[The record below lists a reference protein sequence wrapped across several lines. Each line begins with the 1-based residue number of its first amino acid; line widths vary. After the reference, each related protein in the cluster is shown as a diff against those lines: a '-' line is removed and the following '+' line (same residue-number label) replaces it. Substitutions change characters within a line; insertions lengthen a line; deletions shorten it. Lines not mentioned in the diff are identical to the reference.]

1 MTELNLSSRSVLR
14 RYMTAAHVS
23 DVVISEPRTSPVT
36 GGRFSVSE
44 IRAFEKS
51 EELFVDQ
58 AEALAGW
65 NRPIS
70 LDNLRSLSPCVAQ
83 ALGKCRYELR
93 LPSLVT
99 ITDDAAFWLS
109 GAPMLLLTGLQ
120 SVSAKVAG
128 RLKNALLWL
137 DLGGL
142 PGLSGAAARE
152 LAKTKA
158 WLSLRGLNQLS
169 PELAQALAAHE
180 GAGLSLRGVASITT
194 EVAEILAQH
203 RGATLRLSSLRNA
216 PEHIRGILRK
226 HAGKICYH

>member
-1 MTELNLSSRSVLR
+1 MTELNLSSRSNSK
-14 RYMTAAHVS
+14 RYMPDSHPS
-23 DVVISEPRTSPVT
+23 DVVITESEASPVT

-51 EELFVDQ
+51 EELSVDQ
-58 AEALAGW
+58 AEALVECH
-65 NRPIS
+65 RPIC
-70 LDNLRSLSPCVAQ
+70 LDYVKSLSPGVAQ

-93 LPSLVT
+93 LPSLNT
-99 ITDDAAFWLS
+99 ITENTACWLS

-120 SVSAKVAG
+120 RVNARVTG
-128 RLKNALLWL
+128 HLKNAPLWL

-142 PGLSGAAARE
+142 PDLSVAAARE

-158 WLSLRGLNQLS
+158 WLSLRGLKQLS

-194 EVAEILAQH
+194 EVAEILAHH

-216 PEHIRGILRK
+216 PDHIRSVLRK
-226 HAGKICYH
+226 HAGEICYH

>member
-1 MTELNLSSRSVLR
+1 MTELNLSSKRIPK
-14 RYMTAAHVS
+14 RYMPAAHIS

-51 EELFVDQ
+51 EELSVNQ
-58 AEALAGW
+58 AEALVECH
-65 NRPIS
+65 RPIS

-99 ITDDAAFWLS
+99 ITENAAFWLS

-120 SVSAKVAG
+120 SVSARVAG
-128 RLKNALLWL
+128 HLKNARLWL

-142 PGLSGAAARE
+142 PGLSVAAARE

-158 WLSLRGLNQLS
+158 WLSLRGLKQLP

-194 EVAEILAQH
+194 EVAEILAHH

-216 PEHIRGILRK
+216 PDHIRRILRK
-226 HAGKICYH
+226 HTGEICYH